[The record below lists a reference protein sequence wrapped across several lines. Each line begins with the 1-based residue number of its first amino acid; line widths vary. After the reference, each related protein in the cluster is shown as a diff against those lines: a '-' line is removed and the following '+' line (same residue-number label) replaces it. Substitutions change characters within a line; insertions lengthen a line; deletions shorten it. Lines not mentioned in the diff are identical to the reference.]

1 MRSEGRLSLVV
12 CSKYFK
18 PDGLAQR
25 LDVQVQTSGVG
36 FPPVSAAS
44 ASATAQGRPN
54 FLVPSFISTFTSPI
68 TADETSSSNTA
79 VWSTSLAFNGGS
91 SLAQSPVLHQPFVVG
106 LGFSPIPAK
115 LVSQIV
121 AGKCVELNE
130 LLSVNVV
137 STESEPQLLFDG

>member
-18 PDGLAQR
+18 PVGLAQR

-54 FLVPSFISTFTSPI
+54 FLVPSFIIPLPAAVEGAVPAFDPPHTSPVRR
-68 TADETSSSNTA
+68 SG
-79 VWSTSLAFNGGS
+79 L
-91 SLAQSPVLHQPFVVG
+91 VV
-106 LGFSPIPAK
+106 
-115 LVSQIV
+115 V
-121 AGKCVELNE
+121 
-130 LLSVNVV
+130 
-137 STESEPQLLFDG
+137 